1 VIEINI
7 CIFFY
12 SLIKLECCGFKEK
25 NQPEKIF
32 DQMDFCKDLNQS
44 KPLCNDK
51 MKNDLHQ
58 NLVAIIIIH
67 AILTGLGALACIV
80 AIHLA
85 CATSHKTQHPTFQ
98 RRYY

>member
-1 VIEINI
+1 LEIKQIHI
-7 CIFFY
+7 CF

-32 DQMDFCKDLNQS
+32 DQIDFCKNLNQS
-44 KPLCNDK
+44 KPLCDEK
-51 MKNDLHQ
+51 MKNDVHQ

-67 AILTGLGALACIV
+67 AILTGLGGLACIV

-85 CATSHKTQHPTFQ
+85 CTASNKIQHATFQ
-98 RRYY
+98 SRYR